1 MEILEI
7 HNEEL
12 SWTLQEGEAKEV
24 LLLNPENIVLRV
36 QQHAGSQLTLHVYSI
51 DDTSAHNQI
60 YVEQV
65 GKGCQTR
72 LYGMAITKGTQQ
84 VANETHVVHTIGG
97 GLSEQLFKYVL
108 DGESRGG
115 FVGDL
120 KIVKDAQKTEAYQTN
135 RNLLLS
141 RTAKMRT
148 KPQLEIY
155 ADDVK
160 ASHGAS
166 TGQMN
171 DQAIFYMQQR
181 GISKDEAIKLL
192 TNAFLAEVVDKLPE
206 EMRDEYLEKVE
217 GRIKN

>member
-12 SWTLQEGEAKEV
+12 SWTLQEGEAREV

-36 QQHAGSQLTLHVYSI
+36 QQHASSQLTLHVYSI

-181 GISKDEAIKLL
+181 GISKDEAIRLL
-192 TNAFLAEVVDKLPE
+192 TIAFLAEVVDKLPE
-206 EMRDEYLEKVE
+206 EMRDEYREKVE
-217 GRIKN
+217 GELK